1 MAEPANVGWRKDQPS
16 QLPQEFTDLR
26 AQVESLP
33 DYLRDKLLPLCERVG
48 FFTRLQARL
57 VRMAQDAVEQLQLDV
72 KYLMFDLEATRRERD
87 NYRDQLEELLE

>member
-1 MAEPANVGWRKDQPS
+1 MAEPAHVGWRKDQP
-16 QLPQEFTDLR
+16 QPLPQEFVDLR
-26 AQVESLP
+26 AQVETLP
-33 DYLRDKLLPLCERVG
+33 DCLRDKLLPLCERVG